1 MDPDLFRS
9 ISAPRA
15 TAQGCQVLPTYRS
28 KSTQNVLEAAQ
39 IKRIFHLGQR
49 FESNNNWGNIC
60 CCCFSS
66 EMHCVCVC
74 VCMCANTLFYVEMRR
89 NPVFTKTYTV
99 NVCFWLLGWQING
112 FLTRWYFSV
121 TGFGRKVRAFWEG
134 VPGVS
139 FRAGVL
145 VVVVFRWSCACL
157 SDCGIQ

>member
-1 MDPDLFRS
+1 MLFMTIILAMVDPDLFRS

-15 TAQGCQVLPTYRS
+15 TAQGCQVLPAKNVLPTYRS

-39 IKRIFHLGQR
+39 VVVLAAKCIV
-49 FESNNNWGNIC
+49 
-60 CCCFSS
+60 
-66 EMHCVCVC
+66 CVCVC
-74 VCMCANTLFYVEMRR
+74 VLTRYFMLKCNVIQCSRKRTLS
-89 NPVFTKTYTV
+89 TYAFGDWV
-99 NVCFWLLGWQING
+99 GSQINV
-112 FLTRWYFSV
+112 FPRWYCSV
-121 TGFGRKVRAFWEG
+121 TGFGRKGRAFWEG